1 MNTKDWLNK
10 LDEAV
15 GRSLARLFPQL
26 LERHVIWAFPDG
38 KIASVSADGR
48 FCDLYINAA
57 DLIEGADA
65 LTKDVPVA
73 PHVGTLAVGDE
84 VIVLRR
90 APRDLI
96 VMTKKVPNASA

>member
-1 MNTKDWLNK
+1 MAQFMNNVEERIERVL
-10 LDEAV
+10 V
-15 GRSLARLFPQL
+15 RLFPRL
-26 LERHVIWAFPDG
+26 FERHVAWAFPDG
-38 KIASVSADGR
+38 KVASISAGGR
-48 FCDLYINAA
+48 FCDLYINHANV
-57 DLIEGADA
+57 IEGVNAK
-65 LTKDVPVA
+65 TRDVPIA